1 MSRRFQFSL
10 RALLVATAFMSL
22 LLGLTYV
29 VPNEIGIPALSLLT
43 IELVAACVAVT
54 VYGSGYARSFCIGAL
69 VPLAYSMWHHMGSP
83 GFNLKTFSTRP
94 DNLGRDFYDTWQ
106 GELGICIPIG
116 ISTGLLSMAIYRR
129 LNCRK
134 AANSGVELE

>member
-69 VPLAYSMWHHMGSP
+69 VPLAYSMWHHMGCS
-83 GFNLKTFSTRP
+83 RP
-94 DNLGRDFYDTWQ
+94 
-106 GELGICIPIG
+106 ICETGAAEIG
-116 ISTGLLSMAIYRR
+116 VFG
-129 LNCRK
+129 
-134 AANSGVELE
+134 